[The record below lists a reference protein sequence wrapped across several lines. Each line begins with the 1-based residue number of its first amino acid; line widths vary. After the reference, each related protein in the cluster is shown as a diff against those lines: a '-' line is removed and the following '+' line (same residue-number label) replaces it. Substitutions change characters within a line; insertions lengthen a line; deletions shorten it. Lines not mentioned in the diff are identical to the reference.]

1 MSLVRILPCLDVQGG
16 RVVKGVQFRDLVD
29 AGDPAALGRAY
40 RDEGADELVFLDIS
54 ASADRRRTRTEWVAR
69 VAEELDI
76 PFTVGGGI
84 SDPAQARA
92 LVALGADKVSLNTA
106 AVRDPDLLGAC
117 ARLLGRQAVVLAVD
131 LRQTRPG
138 AWEVVVEGGRT
149 PTGLDALDWIRRGVS
164 AGAGEVLLT
173 SMDRDGTTEG
183 YDLPL
188 LRAVREAVSVPL
200 VASGGAGTKE
210 HFLEGA
216 RAGADGLLAASVFHY
231 RRIPLADLKDY
242 LGAHGVAVRP
252 AGKGER
258 S

>member
-1 MSLVRILPCLDVQGG
+1 M
-16 RVVKGVQFRDLVD
+16 
-29 AGDPAALGRAY
+29 
-40 RDEGADELVFLDIS
+40 
-54 ASADRRRTRTEWVAR
+54 
-69 VAEELDI
+69 
-76 PFTVGGGI
+76 
-84 SDPAQARA
+84 
-92 LVALGADKVSLNTA
+92 
-106 AVRDPDLLGAC
+106 
-117 ARLLGRQAVVLAVD
+117 
-131 LRQTRPG
+131 
-138 AWEVVVEGGRT
+138 
-149 PTGLDALDWIRRGVS
+149 S

-231 RRIPLADLKDY
+231 RRIPLAALKDY